1 MDQGNKMLSMLRA
14 LLVATIGIGA
24 THAQTF
30 PAKPVRLIAGFPA
43 GGGVDA
49 TARAYAQKL
58 GEYWGQ
64 NVIVDNRPG
73 ANGMVGAEAVARAPK
88 DGYTLFLSTPSEVAL
103 NPLLYASMSYEPLKD
118 LAPISLVAIYPNVM
132 VVNAAVPAST
142 VQEIIALANKTP
154 GGLHYGSSGTGS
166 TQHLAGE
173 WLRRYASFNWIHVP
187 YKGAA
192 PATTDIVG
200 GQIPV
205 AILGLGAIMPH
216 IKSGRLR
223 AIAVTSTQRSAA
235 LPDLPTLYEAGIKF
249 DATQWY
255 GILTTAGVA
264 PELISQIHSALKRAA
279 AEPSV
284 RERLIALGGEPASST
299 PQEYGALIR
308 NETEKFARIVR
319 DANIKAD

>member
-1 MDQGNKMLSMLRA
+1 MYSILRWFSVFA
-14 LLVATIGIGA
+14 LAASGFA
-24 THAQTF
+24 HAQNYPT
-30 PAKPVRLIAGFPA
+30 KPVRLIAGFPA

-64 NVIVDNRPG
+64 NVLVENRSG
-73 ANGMVGAEAVARAPK
+73 ANGMIGAEAVARAPK

-103 NPLLYASMSYEPLKD
+103 NALLYSKMSYDPLKD
-118 LAPISLVAIYPNVM
+118 LAPISLVAVYPNVM
-132 VVNAAVPAST
+132 VVNVSVPAST
-142 VQEIIALANKTP
+142 VSDIIALAKKSP

-173 WLRRYASFNWIHVP
+173 WLLRYAGFNWLHVP

-223 AIAVTSTQRSAA
+223 GIAVLSAQRSTT
-235 LPDLPTLYEAGIKF
+235 LPDVPTLYESGIKF

-255 GILTTAGVA
+255 GILTTAGA
-264 PELISQIHSALKRAA
+264 PAEIILQVQAAIRRATA
-279 AEPSV
+279 DTGV
-284 RERLIALGGEPASST
+284 RERLIALGGEPTSST
-299 PQEYGALIR
+299 PEEYAALIR
-308 NETEKFARIVR
+308 SETVKFSKVIR
-319 DANIKAD
+319 DANIKVD

>member
-1 MDQGNKMLSMLRA
+1 MRLLLGVA
-14 LLVATIGIGA
+14 LAALIGSA
-24 THAQTF
+24 HAQGY
-30 PAKPVRLIAGFPA
+30 PAKPVRLVAGFPA

-64 NVIVDNRPG
+64 NVIVENRAG
-73 ANGMVGAEAVARAPK
+73 ANGMVGAEAVVRAPK

-103 NPLLYASMSYEPLKD
+103 NALLYSRMPYDPLKD
-118 LAPISLVAIYPNVM
+118 LSPISLVAIYPNVM
-132 VVNAAVPAST
+132 VVNASVPAST
-142 VQEIIALANKTP
+142 VNDLIALAKKTQ

-173 WLRRYASFNWIHVP
+173 WLSRYAGFNWVHVP

-223 AIAVTSTQRSAA
+223 AITVVSTQRSAA
-235 LPDLPTLYEAGIKF
+235 LPDVPTLYEAGIKF

-255 GILTTAGVA
+255 GILTTAGAPAEVVA
-264 PELISQIHSALKRAA
+264 QVNAALKRAS
-279 AEPSV
+279 AEPAV
-284 RERLIALGGEPASST
+284 RERLIALGGEPATST
-299 PQEYGALIR
+299 PEEYTALIR
-308 NETEKFARIVR
+308 SETEKFAKIVQ
-319 DANIKAD
+319 DAGIKAD

>member
-1 MDQGNKMLSMLRA
+1 MRLLLGVA
-14 LLVATIGIGA
+14 LAALIGSA
-24 THAQTF
+24 HAQGY
-30 PAKPVRLIAGFPA
+30 PAKPVRLVAGFPA

-64 NVIVDNRPG
+64 NVIVENRAG
-73 ANGMVGAEAVARAPK
+73 ANGMVGAEAVVRAPK

-103 NPLLYASMSYEPLKD
+103 NALLYSRMPYDPLKD
-118 LAPISLVAIYPNVM
+118 LSPISLVAIYPNVM
-132 VVNAAVPAST
+132 VVNASVPAST
-142 VQEIIALANKTP
+142 VNDLIALAKKTQ

-173 WLRRYASFNWIHVP
+173 WLSRYAGFNWVHVP

-223 AIAVTSTQRSAA
+223 AITVLSTQRSAA
-235 LPDLPTLYEAGIKF
+235 LPDVPTLYEAGIKF

-255 GILTTAGVA
+255 GILTTAGAPAEVVA
-264 PELISQIHSALKRAA
+264 QVNAALKRAS
-279 AEPSV
+279 AEPAV
-284 RERLIALGGEPASST
+284 RERLIALGGEPATST
-299 PQEYGALIR
+299 PEEYTALIR
-308 NETEKFARIVR
+308 SETEKFAKIVQ
-319 DANIKAD
+319 DAGIKAD